1 MILLRASTLTTISAA
16 TVAASTVGSALLA
29 GLLPTRPELLLALS
43 PGNLILL
50 LVANRLSFATYYAI
64 GVSRLVL
71 SDIAPYLL
79 GYLHGRRGV
88 ELVIRRQRHRRFI
101 GEHTTRMKPVA
112 LVALFL
118 SASAVVSALSGL
130 AQIRPGLFIALDL
143 LGSTVRLV
151 LIWWLAAL
159 FATQLDVIGEI
170 IEDWQ
175 RYLLAIGVGIAV
187 VSFEIRRRRAARPD
201 PLVS

>member
-1 MILLRASTLTTISAA
+1 M
-16 TVAASTVGSALLA
+16 LA
-29 GLLPTRPELLLALS
+29 GLLPTRPEVLLALS
-43 PGNLILL
+43 PGNLNLL
-50 LVANRLSFATYYAI
+50 LVANRLSFNTYYGI
-64 GVSRLVL
+64 GLSRLVL

-130 AQIRPGLFIALDL
+130 AQVRPGLFVALDL

-151 LIWWLAAL
+151 AIWWLATL

-175 RYLLAIGVGIAV
+175 RYLLAIGIAV
-187 VSFEIRRRRAARPD
+187 TLISFEIRRRRAAKREPA
-201 PLVS
+201 VS